1 MSGIFALPG
10 WQLCWQNSI
19 YIGLS
24 SWFAAKEIFNC
35 IAFKCVA
42 KGATFSWVE
51 GEMGAYSS
59 KKLLKKNNLAKTCI
73 PLFWVLFFIHA
84 VNMSAW

>member
-1 MSGIFALPG
+1 MSGIVNLDFWNATLCQARLKFDSCTPALPG
-10 WQLCWQNSI
+10 WQLFWQNSI
-19 YIGLS
+19 YTGLS

-59 KKLLKKNNLAKTCI
+59 KKLLKKK
-73 PLFWVLFFIHA
+73 
-84 VNMSAW
+84 